1 MTILTTEQHISQP
14 QLPKK
19 RKIIRKKKSTPK
31 SKNPNEVTKV
41 VSLNTNTKKRKIIR
55 KKKALVKK
63 ENKPINNESGS
74 EDDIECVFTV
84 CWYHRNYSYLLDENT
99 QEVFDRKDHSLLGLR
114 YINEDELSDIDYNYA
129 NYND

>member
-1 MTILTTEQHISQP
+1 MTLSIAEQPISQP

-19 RKIIRKKKSTPK
+19 RKIIRKKKSTINK
-31 SKNPNEVTKV
+31 ENVVNNV
-41 VSLNTNTKKRKIIR
+41 VSLTPNSKKRKIIR
-55 KKKALVKK
+55 KKATVKK
-63 ENKPINNESGS
+63 ENQPIKNESESGS
-74 EDDIECVFTV
+74 EDDVECVFTV

-114 YINEDELSDIDYNYA
+114 YINEDELSDIDYDYT